1 MQLVKLNLVQPEQ
14 RQPEAERVHQ
24 ATPVHLARG
33 GIERVPHEKVP
44 LDYENILSFTPPSGI
59 SRKRVLIEG
68 VAGSGKS
75 TLVQRM
81 CHDWSVGQ
89 FAHDYELVV
98 QVNLRKLPKDHELSL
113 EDLICTSV
121 KDEDIEKEMVQFITT
136 HKGREVLFI
145 FDGYDEM
152 SKEMQ
157 NNSLVHGILS
167 GLSAPLSSFV
177 VTSRPISAEGL
188 YCCVDRRVEI
198 CGFGEEEVK
207 DYIRKYFAS
216 EQDKEKGEKL
226 LSTLSIGH
234 FIAKLCYIP
243 LYLLIICRTVASGGK
258 SPELPGTQHALLEQL
273 IILTVNHNLEREG
286 RKERA
291 NSLQDV
297 SRFCPS
303 FNKLAQLALE
313 GIEND
318 TFIFSDLTF
327 DQDDSALDGVFNSI
341 AARNQNGVIT
351 PMRHFLHLILQEF
364 MAALAVAMKTP
375 GEQVTFWKQHL
386 ILKYNKEGD
395 FVLADDHYRTVF
407 LFYCGLSKLGIRGI
421 QSMLLDTIDG
431 STCVKPTISQ
441 GTALPEMCEAIAES
455 SNEHLARSILSS
467 CGSAVEIDGH
477 YLSNIGVAWCISQYF
492 KQIDGAGI
500 RVRGEEAAREDS
512 AISIP
517 MSALARFVTQL
528 NDVYTLT
535 RVEIK
540 DLQFDDPIT
549 GEFSY

>member
-14 RQPEAERVHQ
+14 RQPQAERVHQ
-24 ATPVHLARG
+24 ATPMHLARG

-98 QVNLRKLPKDHELSL
+98 QVNLRKLPKDHKLSL

-121 KDEDIEKEMVQFITT
+121 EDEDIVKEMVQFIAT
-136 HKGREVLFI
+136 HKGEKVLFI

-157 NNSLVHGILS
+157 NNSLVHSILR

-188 YCCVDRRVEI
+188 YYRVDRRVEI

-207 DYIRKYFAS
+207 DYVRKYFAS
-216 EQDKEKGEKL
+216 EPSARDKL
-226 LSTLSIGH
+226 LSTLSFGH

-243 LYLLIICRTVASGGK
+243 LYLLIICHAVAFGGN
-258 SPELPGTQHALLEQL
+258 SPELPRTLHALFERL

-318 TFIFSDLTF
+318 TFIFSDLNNF
-327 DQDDSALDGVFNSI
+327 EVDSALHGVFNSI
-341 AARNQNGVIT
+341 AARNQNGIIT
-351 PMRHFLHLILQEF
+351 CMWHFTHLTLQEF
-364 MAALAVAMKTP
+364 MAALAVVMKTP

-407 LFYCGLSKLGIRGI
+407 LFYCGLSNLSIPGI

-441 GTALPEMCEAIAES
+441 GTTLSEMCEAIAES
-455 SNEHLARSILSS
+455 GDEHLARSILSS
-467 CGSAVEIDGH
+467 CGSAVEIDEHCLG
-477 YLSNIGVAWCISQYF
+477 NIGVAWCISQYF

-500 RVRGEEAAREDS
+500 RVRGEEAARGDS

-517 MSALARFVTQL
+517 MSALARFVTQQK
-528 NDVYTLT
+528 DVSTLT

-540 DLQFDDPIT
+540 DLQFDDSNT
-549 GEFSY
+549 GELSY